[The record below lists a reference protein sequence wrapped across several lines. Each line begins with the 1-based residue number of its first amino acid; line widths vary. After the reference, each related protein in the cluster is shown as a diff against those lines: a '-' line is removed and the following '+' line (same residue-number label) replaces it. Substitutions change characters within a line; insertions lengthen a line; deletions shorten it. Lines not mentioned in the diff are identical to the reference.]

1 MAASRFPA
9 RQRVE
14 RPEDLEKIV
23 FVDDMAEIDVPIE
36 ALDLLPLKNAE
47 RSDSPRLRRVMRSIR
62 HKGYTSFEP
71 VIVRL
76 GRRGRWVV
84 VDGGHRL
91 TAARRVAKE
100 FFANLFGR
108 KVRYIHFLLYRTP
121 LSDSLLDE
129 DEAEAPQDA
138 SPPLDTG

>member
-14 RPEDLEKIV
+14 RPEDLEKII
-23 FVDDMAEIDVPIE
+23 FVDDMAEIDVPIG
-36 ALDLLPLKNAE
+36 AVDLLPLKNAE
-47 RSDSPRLRRVMRSIR
+47 RCDSPRLRRVMRSIR
-62 HKGYTSFEP
+62 HKGYSSFDP

-91 TAARRVAKE
+91 TAARHVAKE
-100 FFANLFGR
+100 VIANLFGP

-121 LSDSLLDE
+121 LSETLLDE
-129 DEAEAPQDA
+129 DESPAKAPRPPDA
-138 SPPLDTG
+138 R